1 MLNFLFLFQNGLY
14 LNKYSECYYLKHAV
28 SIVVLAGTKNITI
41 ISNSSIRG
49 NYRIACNLMV

>member
-41 ISNSSIRG
+41 ISNSSVRG
-49 NYRIACNLMV
+49 N